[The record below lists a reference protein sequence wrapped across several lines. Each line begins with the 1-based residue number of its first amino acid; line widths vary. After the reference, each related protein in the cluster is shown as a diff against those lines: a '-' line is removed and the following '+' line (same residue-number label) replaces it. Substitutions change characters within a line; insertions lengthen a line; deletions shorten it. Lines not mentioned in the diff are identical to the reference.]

1 MTGSRQTILTID
13 HDEHAS
19 DFICTA
25 LCEKGFTV
33 HTSSDIGEGFRK
45 FTELK
50 PDLVILNI
58 ETFSDNGFKPLR
70 ELTQTDPHAL
80 VICMGT
86 SHDDALAM
94 ECIRHGAKDYLK
106 KPLGLKDLLG
116 SIERITTHQH
126 LLKTSTEP
134 DVTCVQLETK
144 RLVFGNDTKKL
155 PYIINQA
162 VYNAG
167 AVCPDI
173 VMLKI
178 ALSEI
183 VLNAIEH
190 GNLGITMKEKSAA
203 TERGDY
209 KDILSQR
216 RNDPRYKDRVV
227 TLDVSMDREKLVYTV
242 TDQGE
247 GFDYE
252 NVLDSDPSS
261 HIGSGLGL
269 FIVRSFFSEVVYE
282 GCGNRVRLVY
292 LKSLRKK
299 QMIPPSV
306 DYQEFLHK
314 LTNTLPSGFLV
325 LTENGSVTFWN
336 DAAEQITS
344 ISRSDMIGTRR
355 EDLADEIA
363 QLLNPEIDEVMLIN
377 SDGEP
382 RVIDKS
388 IHEIELDGGIRN
400 TAVIFSD
407 ITDMLNRKREMEI
420 LLMETAESKD
430 LMEEQAA
437 KLAMALAEVDE
448 KNDIIEG
455 QNIKMVDELK
465 MAGRLQKSLLPN
477 IYENLN
483 GVSVSSKY
491 IPSIHIGGDLYD
503 VVDIGHGMTG
513 FIIADV
519 SGHGVA
525 AALVSSMFKMSF
537 HALAANVASPKILFH
552 MLNQEFNPILT
563 EDYITAFYLLA
574 DCTTNTITYANA
586 AHPTPLLFKKRTSE
600 IIELDTDGLFLGMF
614 DEGMYEEKTI
624 TNIENGDA
632 LLLYTDCILE
642 TENTR
647 REPFGKNRLKD
658 VFARSLKESHG
669 QDVIDRIEAEV
680 RNYNAC
686 ENFDDD
692 FTMLLLEFWEQATR
706 VQGISSGD
714 NTLETGG
721 FIEF

>member
-1 MTGSRQTILTID
+1 MTGSIQTILTID

-25 LCEKGFTV
+25 LCANGFTV
-33 HTSSDIGEGFRK
+33 QTSCDISEGFRNY
-45 FTELK
+45 TELK

-58 ETFSDNGFKPLR
+58 DTFSDNGFKPLR
-70 ELTQTDPHAL
+70 ELTQADPHAL

-86 SHDDALAM
+86 SHDDSLAM

-106 KPLGLKDLLG
+106 KPLGLNELLG
-116 SIERITTHQH
+116 SIERINTHQH
-126 LLKTSTEP
+126 LLKTTSEP
-134 DVTCVQLETK
+134 DVHCVQAEKK
-144 RLVFGNDTKKL
+144 RLVFGNDTEKV

-162 VYNAG
+162 VYNAQ
-167 AVCPDI
+167 AICPDI
-173 VMLKI
+173 MMLKI

-203 TERGDY
+203 TDRGDY
-209 KDILSQR
+209 KDLISQR

-227 TLDVSMDREKLVYTV
+227 TLDVTMDRERLVYTV

-252 NVLDSDPSS
+252 NVFESDPSA

-269 FIVRSFFSEVVYE
+269 FIVRSFFSEVAYE
-282 GCGNRVRLVY
+282 GCGNKVRLVY
-292 LKSLRKK
+292 LNSPRKT
-299 QMIPPSV
+299 QRIPPSL

-314 LTNTLPSGFLV
+314 LANTLSSGFLV
-325 LTENGSVTFWN
+325 LTENDSVSMWN

-344 ISRSDMIGTRR
+344 IARSDMLGTHRK
-355 EDLADEIA
+355 DLTDEIA
-363 QLLNPEIDEVMLIN
+363 QLLDPETDEVMLIN
-377 SDGEP
+377 KEGEP
-382 RVIDKS
+382 RVLNKS

-400 TAVIFSD
+400 SAVIFSD
-407 ITDMLNRKREMEI
+407 ITDTLNQKREMEM
-420 LLMETAESKD
+420 LLMETAETKD

-448 KNDIIEG
+448 KNDIIQG

-525 AALVSSMFKMSF
+525 AALVSSMFKMSL
-537 HALAANVASPKILFH
+537 HTLAANVASPKILFH

-586 AHPTPLLFKKRTSE
+586 AHPTPLLYKKRTCE

-614 DEGMYEEKTI
+614 EEGMYEEKTI

-642 TENTR
+642 TENAKG
-647 REPFGKNRLKD
+647 EPFGKNRLKD
-658 VFARSLKESHG
+658 LFVRSLEESHG

-680 RNYNAC
+680 RKYNAC

-692 FTMLLLEFWEQATR
+692 FTVLLLEFWEQATR
-706 VQGISSGD
+706 VQGITSGD
-714 NTLETGG
+714 NALEAGG